1 MKWMIHELSI
11 GEKIRRIIHI
21 YYKKKVETN
30 KQMMR
35 MGVVRGGCISSSF
48 KYSQWWVKGKP
59 QVMLQTRGN
68 ISTWCVFIKWC
79 EVNKGA
85 QHRDLP
91 EELDWLVSRS
101 STLRVSCDAVK
112 KINFF
117 TKLKSWNQRHSCVWL

>member
-1 MKWMIHELSI
+1 
-11 GEKIRRIIHI
+11 
-21 YYKKKVETN
+21 
-30 KQMMR
+30 
-35 MGVVRGGCISSSF
+35 
-48 KYSQWWVKGKP
+48 
-59 QVMLQTRGN
+59 MLQTRGN

-112 KINFF
+112 KTNF
-117 TKLKSWNQRHSCVWL
+117 SQNWNHETRDTVVYDSNNIKFYNEK